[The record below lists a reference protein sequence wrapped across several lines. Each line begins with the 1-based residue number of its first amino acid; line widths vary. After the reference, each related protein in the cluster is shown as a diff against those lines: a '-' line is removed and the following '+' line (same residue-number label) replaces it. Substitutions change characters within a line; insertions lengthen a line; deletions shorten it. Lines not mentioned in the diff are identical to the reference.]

1 MAFEIAQDG
10 HTFVLDA
17 PGDSGGSDA
26 GPRPKALLLSGLIGC
41 TGMDVVSILAKM
53 RVEGFTFRLEASA
66 PLTDGYPSVF
76 ERIDLRYVFGG
87 RGLPVEKIR
96 RAVELS
102 QEKYCGVSAML
113 RAAAPLEWR
122 IDFEDAGEPA
132 PGGSDEGGVTV

>member
-1 MAFEIAQDG
+1 MAFEISQDG

-17 PGDSGGSDA
+17 PGDSGGADA

-76 ERIDLRYVFGG
+76 ERISLRYVFGG

-113 RAAAPLEWR
+113 RAAAPLDWR
-122 IDFEDAGEPA
+122 IDFEDAGDPA
-132 PGGSDEGGVTV
+132 PGVPD